1 MPGNKPLHL
10 ETLAAPMQIKK
21 HHQLF
26 LINHFIVFVCLFIII
41 DRSSA
46 MGNEMQQL
54 PFVGCEKMHRKNWK
68 VEVISIRFEYYR
80 CVDAFTIDATCSF
93 EVDIAFQHFLWTI
106 DMLKPWNPIMLDMI
120 FFYLDADK
128 REMILVVSTMAKHS
142 RIWSMKYL
150 IQFQMVGT
158 SNPWT
163 NRIAIAKCDKKTTVI
178 AIIINRIDYSFAHL
192 FSQCVQYC
200 CR

>member
-1 MPGNKPLHL
+1 MTWIASKHENHLDAPNHRSHFVGTEFFFTDSAIWNKVVPGNKPLHL

-106 DMLKPWNPIMLDMI
+106 DVETLEPNNAWHDFFLLRCRQTWND
-120 FFYLDADK
+120 
-128 REMILVVSTMAKHS
+128 S
-142 RIWSMKYL
+142 RSLYD
-150 IQFQMVGT
+150 G
-158 SNPWT
+158 
-163 NRIAIAKCDKKTTVI
+163 
-178 AIIINRIDYSFAHL
+178 
-192 FSQCVQYC
+192 
-200 CR
+200 